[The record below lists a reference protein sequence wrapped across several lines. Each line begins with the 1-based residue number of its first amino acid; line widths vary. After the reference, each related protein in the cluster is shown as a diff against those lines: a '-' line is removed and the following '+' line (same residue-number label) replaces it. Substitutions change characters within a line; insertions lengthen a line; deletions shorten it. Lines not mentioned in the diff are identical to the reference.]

1 MLHPQRATPPCV
13 SSLAEH
19 LDLALAASEDLMH
32 AAAANADVHI
42 RLRLELTALT
52 HVLQA
57 RQLAT
62 DAAGEGVL
70 PSAVLGAFLSGTDA
84 LEATTSPAMQEIKPA
99 VSSALIGGRVLI
111 NELRLSLA
119 SALAVLGEHYSL
131 DPDEEMEEEGPA
143 ARSYSSGAPALWA
156 HGPDDL

>member
-1 MLHPQRATPPCV
+1 MLHPQRATPLCV

-32 AAAANADVHI
+32 AAAASVDVHS

-62 DAAGEGVL
+62 DTAREGVL
-70 PSAVLGAFLSGTDA
+70 PPAALGAFLSGTDA
-84 LEATTSPAMQEIKPA
+84 LEAATSPAGAGGKPLA
-99 VSSALIGGRVLI
+99 NSAMIGGRVPI
-111 NELRLSLA
+111 NDLRLSLA
-119 SALAVLGEHYSL
+119 SALAVLGEYYSL
-131 DPDEEMEEEGPA
+131 DPEEEIEEEVPA
-143 ARSYSSGAPALWA
+143 ARSYNSGAPALWA
-156 HGPDDL
+156 HGPDDT

>member
-32 AAAANADVHI
+32 AAAANADVHT

-57 RQLAT
+57 RQLAA

-70 PSAVLGAFLSGTDA
+70 PPAMLGAFLSATDA
-84 LEATTSPAMQEIKPA
+84 LEATTSTAKAENKPA
-99 VSSALIGGRVLI
+99 VSSAMIGGRVLI

-119 SALAVLGEHYSL
+119 SALAALGEHYSL
-131 DPDEEMEEEGPA
+131 DPDEEMEEEVLA
-143 ARSYSSGAPALWA
+143 ARSYSSGEPALWA